1 MRLGSP
7 ADFRD
12 VDESDVPALIRYLDA
27 ISRTFAREKEAAL
40 RAQQLRAGMAVL
52 DVGCGIGDDV
62 RAIANIVGSAG
73 RAVGVDASTEMV
85 DEARARGVPQN
96 AEFLAASSDA
106 LPFESATF
114 DACRAERVFQHLS
127 DPDATA
133 RELHRVLRPEGSA
146 LVIDPDWETVMISGD
161 MPETTR
167 RIIHAFTDRFL
178 NPWAARNA
186 LAVFRKAGFRSTVAR
201 PIVSTPSLSQ
211 ARWLFLDWAIQTA
224 LDERVASRDE
234 AERWLASLAQADERG
249 EFFCGVVGVA
259 TLAIS

>member
-1 MRLGSP
+1 MRLGGL
-7 ADFRD
+7 ADFQD
-12 VDESDVPALIRYLDA
+12 VDESNVPALIRYLEA
-27 ISRTFAREKEAAL
+27 ISRTFAREKEATF

-62 RAIANIVGSAG
+62 RAIANIVGSSG
-73 RAVGVDASTEMV
+73 RVVGVDASTEMI
-85 DEARARGVPQN
+85 DEARSRGVPQN
-96 AEFLAASSDA
+96 AEFVTAPSDT
-106 LPFESATF
+106 LPFASATF

-127 DPDATA
+127 DPVATA
-133 RELHRVLRPEGSA
+133 RELHRVLRPKGSA

-167 RIIHAFTDRFL
+167 RVIDAFTDRFM

-186 LAVFRKAGFRSTVAR
+186 LAVFRKAGFRSAVAR
-201 PIVSTPSLSQ
+201 PIVSTPSLAQ

-224 LDERVASRDE
+224 IAERVASRDE
-234 AERWLASLAQADERG
+234 AERWLTSLAQSDERG
-249 EFFCGVVGVA
+249 EFFCGVTGVA